1 MNNVEF
7 IGLGL
12 TVVAAFHLIPAIT
25 TGRIPSN
32 WPVSPL
38 SREAKPLEYRITFN
52 AFALAGI
59 IGIGLL
65 LASAAHRLFD

>member
-1 MNNVEF
+1 MNSVEF
-7 IGLGL
+7 VGLGL
-12 TVVAAFHLIPAIT
+12 TAVAAFHLIPAIT

-38 SREAKPLEYRITFN
+38 TREAKPKEYRITFGV
-52 AFALAGI
+52 FALMGM

-65 LASAAHRLFD
+65 LASGARRLFG